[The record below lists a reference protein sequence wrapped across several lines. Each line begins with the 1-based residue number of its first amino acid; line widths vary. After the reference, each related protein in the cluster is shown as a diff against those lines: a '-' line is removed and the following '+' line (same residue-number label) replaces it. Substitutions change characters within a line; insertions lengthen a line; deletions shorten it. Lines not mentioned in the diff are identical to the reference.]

1 MAVHVPELV
10 GHSAALRA
18 ALDLARCFAPSLH
31 PMLFVGPT
39 GVGKTTLAR
48 LVHAWSG
55 QTGEFVSVA
64 GGELIDSL
72 FHNQLF
78 GHERGAY
85 TGANDQAPGAFERAA
100 GGTLLLDELQHW
112 SCDKQA
118 AVLAA
123 VEERRI
129 TRVGGRRALPVTC
142 RLIFASTVPLDQ
154 LVNEERLLPDLRHR
168 IGEFVVDLPGLT
180 ERRVDV
186 AVLGHHFLERE
197 RLGDGTAASL
207 TFAPDAL
214 QHLFLYDWPG
224 NVRELEGVVQYAV
237 VRTRGEAPICV
248 EHLPPRFARPVRSWE
263 TLGAA
268 DRTALMAWALE
279 RAGGRRIAAANILG
293 VHSNTVDKYRAPG
306 RPLSSHPTA
315 ISASRRTLEG
325 VTLDKSAR
333 HNGNAS
339 DTIVTRPRDEA
350 AGGVTRRRA
359 RP

>member
-48 LVHAWSG
+48 LVHGWSG
-55 QTGEFVSVA
+55 QAGEFVSVA

-112 SCDKQA
+112 SRDKQA

-123 VEERRI
+123 VEERRV

-142 RLIFASTVPLDQ
+142 RLIFASTLPLDQ
-154 LVNEERLLPDLRHR
+154 LVEEGRLLPDLRHR

-186 AVLGHHFLERE
+186 AVLGYHFLERE
-197 RLGDGTAASL
+197 RAGDGTATPA
-207 TFAPDAL
+207 FEGDAFQRL
-214 QHLFLYDWPG
+214 LSYDWPG
-224 NVRELEGVVQYAV
+224 NVRELERVVQYAV
-237 VRTRGEAPICV
+237 VRAAGEEPIRA

-263 TLGAA
+263 ELGAP
-268 DRTALMAWALE
+268 DRAALMAWALE
-279 RAGGRRIAAANILG
+279 RAGGRRIGAAKVLG
-293 VHSNTVDKYRAPG
+293 VHPNTVDKYRALG
-306 RPLSSHPTA
+306 RPLSSHTTA
-315 ISASRRTLEG
+315 VSASRRTLEG
-325 VTLDKSAR
+325 VTLDKSPR
-333 HNGNAS
+333 RNGNAS
-339 DTIVTRPRDEA
+339 DTIVTRPGEEA
-350 AGGVTRRRA
+350 ARGVTRRSA
-359 RP
+359 GP